1 MKDIEIIPLAIKK
14 IAQRKIK
21 DEWIKETISN
31 PDQKVKGY
39 GGRLVAQKRIKV
51 KGKEK
56 LLRVVYE
63 ETSSV
68 VLVITAYLTSQIER
82 YWRKDL

>member
-14 IAQRKIK
+14 ITQRKIK

-39 GGRLVAQKRIKV
+39 GGRLVAQKRIKL
-51 KGKEK
+51 GH
-56 LLRVVYE
+56 RFP
-63 ETSSV
+63 
-68 VLVITAYLTSQIER
+68 QISADKYFQIR
-82 YWRKDL
+82 IISRRSRRT